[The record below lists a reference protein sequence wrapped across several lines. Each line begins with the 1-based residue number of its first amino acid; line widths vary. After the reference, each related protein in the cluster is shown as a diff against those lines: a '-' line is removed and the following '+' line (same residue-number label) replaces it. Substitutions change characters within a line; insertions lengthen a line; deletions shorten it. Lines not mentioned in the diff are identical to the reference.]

1 MAAVLVN
8 NPHLLDPVVLLTH
21 SPTPFKGPLLFRIE
35 NLRGFLF
42 FFFFLRFLYLF
53 VAVLGLDGCVGFLQ
67 LQCAGAALVC
77 DARASHWRLPL
88 LRSTGCA
95 SYGAGIQ

>member
-35 NLRGFLF
+35 NLLGFL
-42 FFFFLRFLYLF
+42 FFFLRFLYLF
-53 VAVLGLDGCVGFLQ
+53 VADLGLDGCVGFLQ
-67 LQCAGAALVC
+67 LQCMGAALVC

-88 LRSTGCA
+88 LRCTGCS

>member
-42 FFFFLRFLYLF
+42 FFFFFKISVF
-53 VAVLGLDGCVGFLQ
+53 ICGCSG
-67 LQCAGAALVC
+67 
-77 DARASHWRLPL
+77 S
-88 LRSTGCA
+88 
-95 SYGAGIQ
+95 